1 MINLKKKI
9 ILIKC
14 ILLIIPFISKG
25 TEELNINK
33 SEKIVFIGN
42 SITEF
47 WSTNFFKDNLQFIN
61 KGISGQTTPQILKRF
76 DSDISIEKVKSVIIL
91 AGIND
96 IAQNTGPITITEIA
110 NNIYKMCDIAISK
123 NIKVIICSVLPANK
137 FIWNLSIEPT
147 YKVINLNFLLRNY
160 CRKNNITYVDY
171 YSQMVDWKGGLKT
184 PEYTEEF
191 DLVHPNK
198 NGYQKME
205 EILSK
210 YIK

>member
-14 ILLIIPFISKG
+14 ILLINPFISKG

-33 SEKIVFIGN
+33 SGKIVFIGN

-47 WSTNFFKDNLQFIN
+47 WSTNFFKDNLHFIN

-96 IAQNTGPITITEIA
+96 IAQNTGYISIPETFTNIINMVEIA
-110 NNIYKMCDIAISK
+110 NSHNITP
-123 NIKVIICSVLPANK
+123 VLCSVLPASV
-137 FIWNLSIEPT
+137 L
-147 YKVINLNFLLRNY
+147 
-160 CRKNNITYVDY
+160 
-171 YSQMVDWKGGLKT
+171 
-184 PEYTEEF
+184 
-191 DLVHPNK
+191 
-198 NGYQKME
+198 
-205 EILSK
+205 
-210 YIK
+210 